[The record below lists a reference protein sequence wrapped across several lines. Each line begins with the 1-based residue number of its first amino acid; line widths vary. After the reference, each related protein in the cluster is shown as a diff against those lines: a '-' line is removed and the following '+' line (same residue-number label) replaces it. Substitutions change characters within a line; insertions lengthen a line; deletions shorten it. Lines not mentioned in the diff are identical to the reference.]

1 MRLVG
6 AAHQQPHNNMM
17 KQLVALFALV
27 TTITTLSAQ
36 TYIGFRGGVNFANQ
50 EVVINDDDNDTD
62 VDELNLIGFAVQ
74 VPITTQLTDIF
85 GLETSISYM
94 QRGSVSNVFE
104 IQTPSFSGDVDTETK
119 ISYLGL
125 NVFPYVNIGKR
136 FGLYAGAGFGADYAL
151 DGEVKVEGEFGG
163 TTIDDENPIDF
174 DQDGF
179 NRFDVNFQLGAG
191 IALPLG
197 EKSRF
202 VFDARYALGLLD
214 IQDDNNDNLD
224 IRNRGLS
231 LTVGVQFPL
240 SR

>member
-1 MRLVG
+1 
-6 AAHQQPHNNMM
+6 MM
-17 KQLVALFALV
+17 KQFIAILAFSTL
-27 TTITTLSAQ
+27 ITTLSAQ
-36 TYIGFRGGVNFANQ
+36 TYIGFRGGVNLANQ
-50 EVVINDDDNDTD
+50 EVVINDDDDDTE

-74 VPITTQLTDIF
+74 VPITTQITDVF

-94 QRGSVSNVFE
+94 QRGSVSDIFE
-104 IQTPSFSGDVDTETK
+104 IQTPSFSGNVDTETK

-151 DGEVKVEGEFGG
+151 DGEVKTEGEFNGSEINNE
-163 TTIDDENPIDF
+163 TPIDF
-174 DQDGF
+174 DDDGF

-191 IALPLG
+191 LAIPLG

-202 VFDARYALGLLD
+202 VFDARYGLGLLD
-214 IQDDNNDNLD
+214 IQDDNNDNFD